1 MGGGHAAAVPV
12 GPAAAISGRSLEE
25 LRYGIEQPAPPS
37 LVKLERG
44 GDELLVQGGL
54 DRPAREWIVG
64 GGKVPYPARPARK
77 GIEAGWQCA
86 GRDRQR
92 GARSVHQ
99 KQRALVVGHDVKN
112 VSVRN
117 SAACAVRQRHVLG
130 SQRSIDDD
138 PVRGPVFGW
147 RTRCYLPRPTERP
160 QPPPRQLVVDRGAV
174 RPEPEAI
181 VKTALLSRDHR
192 TAQTIL
198 VSGGRS

>member
-77 GIEAGWQCA
+77 VSKLAGSALA
-86 GRDRQR
+86 GTASAAR
-92 GARSVHQ
+92 GASI
-99 KQRALVVGHDVKN
+99 
-112 VSVRN
+112 RN
-117 SAACAVRQRHVLG
+117 NARWLSAM
-130 SQRSIDDD
+130 
-138 PVRGPVFGW
+138 
-147 RTRCYLPRPTERP
+147 T
-160 QPPPRQLVVDRGAV
+160 
-174 RPEPEAI
+174 
-181 VKTALLSRDHR
+181 
-192 TAQTIL
+192 
-198 VSGGRS
+198 